1 MSTHIFFGYTKNCR
15 RVAKILEIPSPIIVH
30 SIDDILRVRGDVS
43 EHLCLPWEGSCLLHD
58 TRVRLRENCN
68 ITTTTYHVL

>member
-1 MSTHIFFGYTKNCR
+1 MTHIFFGYTKNIR
-15 RVAKILEIPSPIIVH
+15 RVARILEITNPVIVH
-30 SIDDILRVRGDVS
+30 SIDDILHVRGDVS